1 MHAALG
7 INEISC
13 ELRLW
18 DVQCQNVEMFHILAK
33 CSTRLYGD
41 VSSFLLCSIILP
53 RWVKMSHVEIVAWHL
68 RFSRKIPQFVNSSL
82 TISALFSMN
91 SVFLFNL
98 TKVTVCSH
106 VNLSHSGDEIKSLHH
121 SANNILVEAKLSH
134 ILVYISHFHLFVC
147 IVLCMPIFFPFLRC
161 CFSFACLKSTLN
173 SLEKHTTERLSKRNN
188 CVCWTIIDMHIL
200 NSIIHFLVH
209 VHCAST
215 RTHNIQF
222 NNHNKKLSTLNFTPF
237 FTSTRF

>member
-82 TISALFSMN
+82 TISAFFRMN

-161 CFSFACLKSTLN
+161 CFSFASMSKIDTEFSWKAHNRATKQAQQLRLLNNNWYAYFELNN
-173 SLEKHTTERLSKRNN
+173 SLFGSRTLRFNPHT
-188 CVCWTIIDMHIL
+188 
-200 NSIIHFLVH
+200 
-209 VHCAST
+209 
-215 RTHNIQF
+215 
-222 NNHNKKLSTLNFTPF
+222 
-237 FTSTRF
+237 